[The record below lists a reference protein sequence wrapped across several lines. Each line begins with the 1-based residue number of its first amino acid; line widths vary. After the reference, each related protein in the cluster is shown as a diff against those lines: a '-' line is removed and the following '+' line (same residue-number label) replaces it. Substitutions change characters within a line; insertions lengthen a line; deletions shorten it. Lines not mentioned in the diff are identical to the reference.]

1 MDVEWSF
8 TKGRHTPT
16 TLHSE
21 IGSRS
26 GANDVCSQS
35 SLHSTR
41 SAVDQERS
49 RSFSRDLFLF
59 FPDGNMT
66 CARTWKYPVE
76 CVDPR
81 CYGKVLVAAAG
92 RAIPSQPLTE
102 YRMAQNYKNLGAV
115 VDRLLYDM
123 YKNLGCFILILRM
136 IKLLLHGFD
145 AW

>member
-49 RSFSRDLFLF
+49 RSFR
-59 FPDGNMT
+59 
-66 CARTWKYPVE
+66 
-76 CVDPR
+76 
-81 CYGKVLVAAAG
+81 
-92 RAIPSQPLTE
+92 Q
-102 YRMAQNYKNLGAV
+102 QNYKNLGAV

-123 YKNLGCFILILRM
+123 YKNLGCFILILRPNLHFWLLC
-136 IKLLLHGFD
+136 IVAADGSYKLMATDGAYIFRFFVFGF
-145 AW
+145 

>member
-49 RSFSRDLFLF
+49 RSFRPNLHFWLL
-59 FPDGNMT
+59 
-66 CARTWKYPVE
+66 CI
-76 CVDPR
+76 
-81 CYGKVLVAAAG
+81 VAADG
-92 RAIPSQPLTE
+92 SYKL
-102 YRMAQNYKNLGAV
+102 MATDGAYIFRFFV
-115 VDRLLYDM
+115 
-123 YKNLGCFILILRM
+123 F
-136 IKLLLHGFD
+136 GF
-145 AW
+145 